1 MFYDIYSEL
10 CKRTGEKPYAVAAM
24 AGAKSNSAVAQWQ
37 RGSIP
42 RQPVLQKIA
51 DHFGVSME
59 YLLTGKEKAPARE
72 EPELSEAETMLL
84 SAFRSLTEDQK
95 RLVLQWL
102 SAAAQD
108 PGDPGAV

>member
-1 MFYDIYSEL
+1 MVERIEAL
-10 CKRTGEKPYAVAAM
+10 CKKKEMSFRKVEQSLGFSNGILRSWEKKTPSADKLAAVAEY
-24 AGAKSNSAVAQWQ
+24 
-37 RGSIP
+37 
-42 RQPVLQKIA
+42 
-51 DHFGVSME
+51 FGVSME

-95 RLVLQWL
+95 RFVLRQL
-102 SAAAQD
+102 QAAAQD